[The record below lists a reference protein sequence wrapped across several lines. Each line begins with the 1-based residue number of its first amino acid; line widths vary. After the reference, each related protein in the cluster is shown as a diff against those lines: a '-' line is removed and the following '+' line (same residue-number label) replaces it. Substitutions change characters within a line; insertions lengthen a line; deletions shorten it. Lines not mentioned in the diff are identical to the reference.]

1 MIDPKVLFQAEVTPP
16 IVALPAVGVDE
27 AVGGH
32 FAADDGLQ
40 RGFGSIGHDFGIDTI
55 ASLEQTKDD
64 GLTACATPAFAVNRS
79 GAKVGLIGFKLARE
93 RRLRSAF
100 LGQADTDALV
110 HRIDRAHGM
119 VTQLRDI
126 RGGQVH
132 GKQAQKMS
140 KLGLTDF

>member
-1 MIDPKVLFQAEVTPP
+1 M
-16 IVALPAVGVDE
+16 
-27 AVGGH
+27 
-32 FAADDGLQ
+32 
-40 RGFGSIGHDFGIDTI
+40 
-55 ASLEQTKDD
+55 
-64 GLTACATPAFAVNRS
+64 NRS

-140 KLGLTDF
+140 KLGLTDFSMAVVFVFTSHLKNQTCVEHLFAY

>member
-1 MIDPKVLFQAEVTPP
+1 MIDPKVLLQTQINPS
-16 IVALPAVGVDE
+16 IVASSAIGVNDAVRI
-27 AVGGH
+27 H
-32 FAADDGLQ
+32 FTPNNGLQ
-40 RGFGSIGHDFGIDTI
+40 RGFGSIGDDFGINAVVTF
-55 ASLEQTKDD
+55 EQAKDD
-64 GLTACATPAFAVNRS
+64 GFAIRATPAFAPDTL
-79 GAKVGLIGFKLARE
+79 GAKIGLIGFKLARE

-110 HRIDRAHGM
+110 HRIDRAHGKA
-119 VTQLRDI
+119 TQLRDI

>member
-40 RGFGSIGHDFGIDTI
+40 RGFGSIGDDFGINAVVTF
-55 ASLEQTKDD
+55 EQAKDD
-64 GLTACATPAFAVNRS
+64 GFAIRATPAFAPDTL
-79 GAKVGLIGFKLARE
+79 GAKIGLIGFKLARE

-100 LGQADTDALV
+100 LGQADTDALI
-110 HRIDRAHGM
+110 HRIDRAHGKA
-119 VTQLRDI
+119 TQLRDI

-132 GKQAQKMS
+132 GK
-140 KLGLTDF
+140 